1 MPQVQDIQTQNTES
15 DSPVLNG
22 TSSTSKPEQRQS
34 LTFTAPQPQTQ
45 PVKTSSQSQETPKST
60 NQGTLQAFSSSG
72 AQIHKGLMPHSTAS
86 LTRSPVPPRPKA
98 NTIGKDVII
107 GTVG

>member
-1 MPQVQDIQTQNTES
+1 MLQFQDVQTQHTES

-22 TSSTSKPEQRQS
+22 TNSTSKPKQS
-34 LTFTAPQPQTQ
+34 QSPTSTAPQPQTQ

-60 NQGTLQAFSSSG
+60 NQGIVQAFSSLG
-72 AQIHKGLMPHSTAS
+72 GQVHKGLMPQSTAS

-98 NTIGKDVII
+98 NTIGEDVIT
-107 GTVG
+107 GSAG